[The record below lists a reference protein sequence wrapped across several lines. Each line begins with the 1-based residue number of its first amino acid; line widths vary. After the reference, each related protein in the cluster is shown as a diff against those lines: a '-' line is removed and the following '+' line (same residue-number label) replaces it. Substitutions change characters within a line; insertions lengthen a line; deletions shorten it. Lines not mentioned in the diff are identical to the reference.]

1 MKGLQAMTYQTWFD
15 SMDIRHDIEE
25 VHSLYNTVKDH
36 SSDWGYDVKKSP
48 QSFEVSRYN
57 IEPHR
62 FTAKTA
68 MAFCE
73 YLDSLYDLGVDGEY
87 IRVTAR

>member
-1 MKGLQAMTYQTWFD
+1 MTYQAWFE
-15 SMDIRHDIEE
+15 SMDISHDINE

-36 SSDWGYDVKKSP
+36 SNDWGYGGYDVKNSS
-48 QSFEVSRYN
+48 QSFEVSRYD

-68 MAFCE
+68 KDFCE
-73 YLDSLYDLGVDGEY
+73 YLDSLYDLGVDGGY
-87 IRVTAR
+87 VRVTAR